1 MTTRDELDA
10 AMTEKEWQAQVVKL
24 AKAEGWH
31 VYHTTDSRRSEPG
44 FPDLV
49 LVRGVVLLFLECKTE
64 KGKVKD
70 TQQTWIDALKK
81 ALIVRADIA
90 RPHNWDDVQR
100 ALTARAR

>member
-10 AMTEKEWQAQVVKL
+10 AMTEKEWQAQVVEL
-24 AKAEGWH
+24 AKAEGWL
-31 VYHTTDSRRSEPG
+31 VYHTQDSRRSNPG

-49 LVRGVVLLFLECKTE
+49 LVRGVVQIGLELKTE
-64 KGKVKD
+64 KGKVSD
-70 TQQTWIDALKK
+70 AQQEWIDALKK
-81 ALIVRADIA
+81 VLIVRADIA